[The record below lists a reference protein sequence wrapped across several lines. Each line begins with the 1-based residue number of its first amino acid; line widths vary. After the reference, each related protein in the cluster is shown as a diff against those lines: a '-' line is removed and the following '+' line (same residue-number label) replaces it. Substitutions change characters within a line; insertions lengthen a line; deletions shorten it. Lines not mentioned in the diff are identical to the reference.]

1 MKQIQNMKLGE
12 LAAYICS
19 ELLSNG
25 IRCVLSGG
33 ACVAIYSKNKFMSYD
48 LDFIDNAFTPRKKI
62 KEVLGKIG
70 FYEEN
75 RYFKHKKTEY
85 FIEFPSGPLSVG
97 SEPVKEICE
106 LEFSTGKLL
115 IISATDCVKDRLAA
129 YFYWDDLQSLEQAI
143 LVSQMNFIDFKEI
156 QRWVKA
162 EKQETKFYDVR
173 KKLINK

>member
-143 LVSQMNFIDFKEI
+143 LVSQMNLLILRKFKDGLKLKNKK
-156 QRWVKA
+156 QSFMML
-162 EKQETKFYDVR
+162 EK
-173 KKLINK
+173 N